1 MNNLVRFLASGDV
14 VSNLVVVLLLLM
26 SVSSWVVI
34 FWKSW
39 LLRRASTD
47 VVRSTGAFWQ
57 SADLDEAQRKAQAFD
72 RESLVV
78 PLIAATAI
86 KADGTLALSLI
97 HI

>member
-39 LLRRASTD
+39 LLRRA
-47 VVRSTGAFWQ
+47 
-57 SADLDEAQRKAQAFD
+57 L
-72 RESLVV
+72 
-78 PLIAATAI
+78 
-86 KADGTLALSLI
+86 
-97 HI
+97 